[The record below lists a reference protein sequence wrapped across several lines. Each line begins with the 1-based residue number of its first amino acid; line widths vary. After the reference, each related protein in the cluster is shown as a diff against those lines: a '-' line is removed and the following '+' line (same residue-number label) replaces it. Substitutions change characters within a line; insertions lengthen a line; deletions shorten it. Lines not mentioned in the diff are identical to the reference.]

1 MVKIKIADGLLLIQ
15 DLSIEISRLKSIA
28 ESQSWTFMQRGA
40 GEDSVPTF
48 DLESNHNRV
57 RELSKLKRR
66 LSRSISIANNTLDL
80 VLDEYEYKEWL

>member
-1 MVKIKIADGLLLIQ
+1 MKISDGLLLIQ
-15 DLSIEISRLKSIA
+15 DLSLEISRLKSIA

-48 DLESNHNRV
+48 DLESNHNKV
-57 RELSKLKRR
+57 RELSKLKRK

-80 VLDEYEYKEWL
+80 CIDEKEYEEWL

>member
-1 MVKIKIADGLLLIQ
+1 MKISDGLLLIQ
-15 DLSIEISRLKSIA
+15 DLSLEISRLKSIA

-48 DLESNHNRV
+48 DLESNHNKV
-57 RELSKLKRR
+57 RELSKLKRK

-80 VLDEYEYKEWL
+80 CIDEKEYGEWL